1 MNTASG
7 RLAYLSAAA
16 IAALSCS
23 AGALAAPSQ
32 KALEV
37 LGARQPPAANVQL
50 PPQAKANS
58 AVFGQF
64 NEAALDASKLE
75 LTLADGTKITARL
88 QRVARDDRKGVQSWV
103 GTFDD
108 SPGSVLVLSRA
119 KGVVTGVVNY
129 KEQVLE
135 IVPAAG
141 GKHLLFAVDATKVP
155 KSDHVKIVPTAGDA
169 ATDQGYGQLG
179 AITTNALPASGVVQD
194 LLVVYT
200 AASAARYGQ
209 AGLESMIQNAVQAAN
224 QAYLNSQIG
233 ITLNVVGM
241 AQTTVT
247 EGSSMDAA
255 LNGVIANSA
264 VASLRNQ
271 LGADIVMAISENG
284 DYCGTANLMTS
295 NSTSFAPNAYGI
307 VYSSCLSNQ
316 SLAHEIGHIQ
326 GLMHDRA
333 NSGYGGVYPYSYGFA
348 RCTSD
353 GTGFRDIMSYPCS
366 GAPRVLVFSNPYV
379 NWNGYPTGIAYE
391 SNPGSSAENARSLI
405 NTATTVAAFRTSSS
419 AGTTPTAPAAPS
431 SMAVRSNAYNGVS
444 LGWVDNSTNESG
456 FKLERSGDGVNFS
469 EIATLGT
476 DATSFADGSVA
487 ARSTYYYRVRAF
499 NSVGG
504 SGFSNTV
511 GVTTP
516 DVPPPP
522 PVAPSSVSA
531 RDNGDGSAS
540 ASWAASTGTV
550 TSYEVRREK
559 WDSRRA
565 TWGSSTIAATVP
577 ASVLT
582 IADQAGTGTYRYF
595 VVAANAGGRSA
606 AAGPASVTVTGATS
620 TTIKGR
626 GRNK

>member
-1 MNTASG
+1 MNIASG
-7 RLAYLSAAA
+7 RLFALSTSAV
-16 IAALSCS
+16 AALCCS
-23 AGALAAPSQ
+23 GAALAAPSQ
-32 KALEV
+32 KAIEV
-37 LGARQPPAANVQL
+37 LASRQPPAANVQL

-58 AVFGQF
+58 AVFGDF
-64 NEAALDASKLE
+64 SAAALDASRLE

-135 IVPAAG
+135 IMPAAG
-141 GKHLLFAVDATKVP
+141 GKHLLYAVDATKVP
-155 KSDHVKIVPTAGDA
+155 KSDHVKVVPTAADT
-169 ATDQGYGQLG
+169 ATDQGYGQVG
-179 AITTNALPASGVVQD
+179 AVTTNALPASGVVQD

-209 AGLESMIQNAVQAAN
+209 AGLESMIQSAVQAAN

-247 EGSSMDAA
+247 EGSSMDSA
-255 LNGVIANSA
+255 LDGIIANSA
-264 VASLRNQ
+264 VANLRNQ
-271 LGADIVMAISENG
+271 LGADIVMGISENG

-295 NSTSFAPNAYGI
+295 NSTSFAPSAYGI
-307 VYSSCLSNQ
+307 VFSSCLSNQ
-316 SLAHEIGHIQ
+316 TLAHEIGHIQ
-326 GLMHDRA
+326 GLMHDRG
-333 NSGYGGVYPYSYGFA
+333 NSGYGGVYPYSYGYV

-353 GTGFRDIMSYPCS
+353 GTGFRDIMAYPC
-366 GAPRVLVFSNPYV
+366 GGVPRVLVFSNPYV

-391 SNPGSSAENARSLI
+391 SNPGSSAEAARSLI

-431 SMAVRSNAYNGVS
+431 SMAVRSNAYNSVTV
-444 LGWVDNSTNESG
+444 GWSDNSTNESG
-456 FKLERSGDGVNFS
+456 FKLERSSDGVNFS

-476 DATSFADGSVA
+476 DATGYADSSVA
-487 ARSTYYYRVRAF
+487 ARSVYYYRVRAF

-504 SGFSNTV
+504 SAFSNTV
-511 GVTTP
+511 SVTTP

-522 PVAPSSVSA
+522 PIAPTSVNA
-531 RDNGDGSAS
+531 RDNGDGSA
-540 ASWAASTGTV
+540 AVAWPAGTGTIAN
-550 TSYEVRREK
+550 YEVRREK
-559 WDSRRA
+559 WDSRKA
-565 TWGSSTIAATVP
+565 VWGGSTVAATVP
-577 ASVLT
+577 ASVLS
-582 IADQAGTGTYRYF
+582 IADQTGSGTYRYF
-595 VVAANAGGRSA
+595 VVAVNGGGRSS
-606 AAGPASVTVTGATS
+606 AAGPANVTVTGAT
-620 TTIKGR
+620 TTTSKGR